1 MSRHHPSPDVLIAYA
16 AGSLPEPHALV
27 IATHLSLCPEC
38 RATAAEL
45 DALGGAMLD
54 ELSPTLLE
62 PDALDRLMARFD
74 EPAPPVA
81 PPLPAD
87 PVLPAPLRAYVGR
100 SIEGIVWKKLGFG
113 IEEFRL
119 PIPDTERYTARLVL
133 VAAGREI
140 PSHGHDGD
148 EVTLVLAGGFTD
160 GSDNYRR
167 GDVSGA
173 DPTVSHRPVA
183 DADGECICLIVTEGK
198 LRFSGLFGPLLSY
211 FRG

>member
-1 MSRHHPSPDVLIAYA
+1 MSRHHPSPEILIAYA

-38 RATAAEL
+38 RATTMEL

-54 ELSPTLLE
+54 ELSPTLME
-62 PDALDRLMARFD
+62 PDALDRLMARLD
-74 EPAPPVA
+74 EPAPPEA

-100 SIEGIVWKKLGFG
+100 SIEGVAWKKLGFG

-119 PIPDTERYTARLVL
+119 PIPDTQRYSTRLVR

-148 EVTLVLAGGFTD
+148 ELTLVLAGGFTD

-167 GDVSGA
+167 GDVAGA